1 MFKRVNEWLNQPV
14 SRRGYLHINLILTG
28 ITAVGL
34 GIYAMILFWDNVI
47 EALERIKNKVLDLPI
62 IRWFHKG
69 RA

>member
-14 SRRGYLHINLILTG
+14 SRRGYLRINLILTG